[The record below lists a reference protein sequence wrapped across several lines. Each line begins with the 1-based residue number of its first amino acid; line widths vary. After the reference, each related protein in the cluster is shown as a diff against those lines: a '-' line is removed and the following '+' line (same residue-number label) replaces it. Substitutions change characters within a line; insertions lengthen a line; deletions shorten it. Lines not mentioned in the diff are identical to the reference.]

1 MTSQCRSDLIFGLFW
16 RMAFQSKLWFSARS
30 HSCLESFPGSGSKA
44 RRRGPTSWCWRPW
57 LTWPTWRCRCR
68 WRRRR
73 RSSTTTTSAGSRTTT
88 SATTPCLKNKSL
100 RLEKRKVT
108 IRDELSPFQKVF
120 VFPLLFFFFL
130 LPWWVREAVTARWL
144 EPLIN
149 WPFERLW
156 AHTSKAPNV
165 EKKWCQVCD
174 IDALIQQNL
183 TSKYVSKVVFLWEE
197 TYTSLTSPKLT
208 QNDLAYAMFG
218 FWHLST
224 YIKVKFDIGYFRCM
238 RSWQFEISQY
248 IHIS

>member
-120 VFPLLFFFFL
+120 VFPLLFFSSSVMGKGSSCCL
-130 LPWWVREAVTARWL
+130 VTR
-144 EPLIN
+144 
-149 WPFERLW
+149 
-156 AHTSKAPNV
+156 TPNQLAIWEV
-165 EKKWCQVCD
+165 IGTFIESTKHRKK
-174 IDALIQQNL
+174 IDAR
-183 TSKYVSKVVFLWEE
+183 F
-197 TYTSLTSPKLT
+197 
-208 QNDLAYAMFG
+208 
-218 FWHLST
+218 ST
-224 YIKVKFDIGYFRCM
+224 LMHWYNKT
-238 RSWQFEISQY
+238 
-248 IHIS
+248 